1 MGAVAQLHFEIP
13 KAVYRMDRPM
23 MLLAVGRILE
33 GTIENNKVEGLTS
46 PGSTP
51 GPLIT

>member
-13 KAVYRMDRPM
+13 KVVYRMDRPM
-23 MLLAVGRILE
+23 MLLAVGRRLE
-33 GTIENNKVEGLTS
+33 GTIENNKVEELTS
-46 PGSTP
+46 PGSTL